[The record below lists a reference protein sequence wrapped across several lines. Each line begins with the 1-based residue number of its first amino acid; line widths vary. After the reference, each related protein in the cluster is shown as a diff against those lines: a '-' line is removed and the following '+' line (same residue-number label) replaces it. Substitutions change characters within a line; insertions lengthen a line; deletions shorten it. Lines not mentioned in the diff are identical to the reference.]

1 MELVVFDDHES
12 EIIDLCL
19 KAAKERNL
27 TDEAANIRLNTDAL
41 IELARAISQY
51 PSILGSRQWGSTI
64 RSVESLVQMLCCNH
78 AIDKL
83 MHIPTK
89 AVLGKGFLIAK
100 TNLFFTMKYMADQVE
115 ELNDRSKDILQ
126 LITNIVF
133 TLMSEEVFLAII
145 EDRAMPEEIRNRAG
159 FLLANIW
166 EYRLNQ
172 SAKDFAPILNSIW
185 EARKAL
191 CPAYGTMM
199 GFSEISRMS
208 QSTPQAWISFLQS
221 IEGSEDGFQSLEE
234 FLFNLTF
241 EEIAHLRIEM
251 QRRNMGVVSQNNIE
265 SLIGTKLVYPRFDE
279 SDPREMYQFFRHRKI
294 NARFRHRAG
303 HDGPKKT
310 IEEHLM
316 GFLLSSEEWV
326 INL

>member
-12 EIIDLCL
+12 EILDLCL
-19 KAAKERNL
+19 KAAKGNNL
-27 TDEAANIRLNTDAL
+27 DADAENIRTNVDAL

-100 TNLFFTMKYMADQVE
+100 INLFFMMKYMADQVD
-115 ELNDRSKDILQ
+115 ELNDKSPAILQ
-126 LITNIVF
+126 MITNIAF

-145 EDRAMPEEIRNRAG
+145 EDREMPEDIRNRAG

-199 GFSEISRMS
+199 GFSEMSRMA
-208 QSTPQAWISFLQS
+208 QSTPDQWISFLQAT
-221 IEGSEDGFQSLEE
+221 EHSEDAYQSLEE
-234 FLFNLTF
+234 FLFNLTH
-241 EEIAHLRIEM
+241 EEIGRLRHEM
-251 QRRNMGVVSQNNIE
+251 KRRNMGVVSQKEIE
-265 SLIGTKLVYPRFDE
+265 SLIGSKLVYPRFDE
-279 SDPREMYQFFRHRKI
+279 TDPREMYQFFRHRKI
-294 NARFRHRAG
+294 NARFRKRA
-303 HDGPKKT
+303 DQPGPKKT

-316 GFLLSSEEWV
+316 GHLLAAEDWV
-326 INL
+326 IHL

>member
-12 EIIDLCL
+12 EILDLCL
-19 KAAKERNL
+19 RAAKDNKLDGDAE
-27 TDEAANIRLNTDAL
+27 NIRTNTDAL

-64 RSVESLVQMLCCNH
+64 RSIESLVEMLCCNH
-78 AIDKL
+78 GVDKL

-100 TNLFFTMKYMADQVE
+100 INLLFTMKYMADQVD
-115 ELNDRSKDILQ
+115 ELNDKSAAILQ
-126 LITNIVF
+126 VITNIVF
-133 TLMSEEVFLAII
+133 TLMSEEVFLALI
-145 EDRAMPEEIRNRAG
+145 EDKDMPEEIRNRAG

-208 QSTPQAWISFLQS
+208 QSTPQAWLSFLQS
-221 IEGSEDGFQSLEE
+221 IESSEDKYQSLEE
-234 FLFNLTF
+234 FLFNLTY
-241 EEIAHLRIEM
+241 EEIAHLRLEM
-251 QRRNMGVVSQNNIE
+251 QRRNLGVVSQNNIE
-265 SLIGTKLVYPRFDE
+265 SLIGTKFVYPRFDE
-279 SDPREMYQFFRHRKI
+279 TDPREMYQFFRHRKI
-294 NARFRHRAG
+294 NARFRHRA
-303 HDGPKKT
+303 DQPGPKKT

-316 GFLLSSEEWV
+316 SYLLSAEDWV

>member
-19 KAAKERNL
+19 RAAKDKDL
-27 TDEAANIRLNTDAL
+27 TSEADNIRTNIDAL

-78 AIDKL
+78 GVDKL

-100 TNLFFTMKYMADQVE
+100 INLFFMLKYMADQVD
-115 ELNDRSKDILQ
+115 ELNEKSPSILQ
-126 LITNIVF
+126 MITNIVF

-145 EDRAMPEEIRNRAG
+145 EAKEMQEDIRNRAG

-208 QSTPQAWISFLQS
+208 QSTPQGWINFLQS
-221 IEGSEDGFQSLEE
+221 IENADDAYQSLEE
-234 FLFNLTF
+234 FLFNLTY
-241 EEIAHLRIEM
+241 EEISRLRHEM
-251 QRRNMGVVSQNNIE
+251 KRRNLGVVSQNDIE
-265 SLIGTKLVYPRFDE
+265 SLIGSKFVYPRFDE
-279 SDPREMYQFFRHRKI
+279 TDPREMYQFFRQRKV
-294 NARFRHRAG
+294 NARFRKRA
-303 HDGPKKT
+303 DQPGPKKT

-316 GFLLSSEEWV
+316 GYLLSAEDWV

>member
-12 EIIDLCL
+12 EILGLCM
-19 KAAKERNL
+19 KAAKDNNL
-27 TDEAANIRLNTDAL
+27 SDEGANISLNTDAL

-78 AIDKL
+78 AVDKL

-100 TNLFFTMKYMADQVE
+100 INLMFTMKYMADQVD
-115 ELNDRSKDILQ
+115 ELNDKSPVILQ
-126 LITNIVF
+126 VITNIVF

-208 QSTPQAWISFLQS
+208 QSTPPAWLSFLQS
-221 IEGSEDGFQSLEE
+221 IENSEEAYQSLEE
-234 FLFNLTF
+234 FLFNLTY
-241 EEIAHLRIEM
+241 EEISHLRMEM
-251 QRRNMGVVSQNNIE
+251 QRRNMGVVSQDNIE
-265 SLIGTKLVYPRFDE
+265 GLIGSKFVYPRFDE
-279 SDPREMYQFFRHRKI
+279 TDPREMYQFFRHRKI
-294 NARFRHRAG
+294 NARFRRRA
-303 HDGPKKT
+303 DQPGPKKT
-310 IEEHLM
+310 IEEYLM

>member
-1 MELVVFDDHES
+1 
-12 EIIDLCL
+12 
-19 KAAKERNL
+19 
-27 TDEAANIRLNTDAL
+27 
-41 IELARAISQY
+41 
-51 PSILGSRQWGSTI
+51 
-64 RSVESLVQMLCCNH
+64 
-78 AIDKL
+78 
-83 MHIPTK
+83 
-89 AVLGKGFLIAK
+89 
-100 TNLFFTMKYMADQVE
+100 
-115 ELNDRSKDILQ
+115 
-126 LITNIVF
+126 
-133 TLMSEEVFLAII
+133 
-145 EDRAMPEEIRNRAG
+145 MPEEIRNRAG

-221 IEGSEDGFQSLEE
+221 IEGSEDAFQSLEE

-294 NARFRHRAG
+294 NARFRHRA
-303 HDGPKKT
+303 DQEGPKKT

-316 GFLLSSEEWV
+316 GYLLSSEEWV

>member
-12 EIIDLCL
+12 EIIDICL
-19 KAAKERNL
+19 KAAKENNL
-27 TDEAANIRLNTDAL
+27 TADADNIRTNIDAL
-41 IELARAISQY
+41 IELARSISQY

-100 TNLFFTMKYMADQVE
+100 INLLFTMKYMADQVE
-115 ELNDRSKDILQ
+115 ELNDKSAAILQ
-126 LITNIVF
+126 GITNIVF

-145 EDRAMPEEIRNRAG
+145 EDKEMAEEIRNRAG

-208 QSTPQAWISFLQS
+208 QSTPAAWLLFLQS
-221 IEGSEDGFQSLEE
+221 IDSSDDAYQSLEE
-234 FLFNLTF
+234 FLFNLTY
-241 EEIAHLRIEM
+241 EEILRLRTEM

-265 SLIGTKLVYPRFDE
+265 GLIGTKFVYPRFDE
-279 SDPREMYQFFRHRKI
+279 TDPREMYQFFRHRKI
-294 NARFRHRAG
+294 NARFRKRAD
-303 HDGPKKT
+303 HEGPKKT

-316 GFLLSSEEWV
+316 SYLLSAEDWV